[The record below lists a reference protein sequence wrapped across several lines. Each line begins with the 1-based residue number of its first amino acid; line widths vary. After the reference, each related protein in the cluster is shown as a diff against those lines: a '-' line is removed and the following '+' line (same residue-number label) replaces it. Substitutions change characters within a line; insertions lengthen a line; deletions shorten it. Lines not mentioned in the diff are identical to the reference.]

1 MTKHVFAVERA
12 AARLNAAVRLER
24 ARQHVRECERYG
36 FRVTN
41 QLFAELQAAEKA
53 YESATRADRIWLT

>member
-1 MTKHVFAVERA
+1 MARYRFAAQRQADRLA
-12 AARLNAAVRLER
+12 AATRLER

-53 YESATRADRIWLT
+53 YESATRATRPRLT